1 MSTRCNRASALVW
14 MGSVLI
20 GIGILLS
27 VLQWIL
33 TAYLVLHGRADDV
46 HSGVLPRSLDVN
58 APIGSGKCITISHPG
73 LVLAALGTIHHVAAE
88 CLLTRWGART
98 LVRVVRARRRLWR

>member
-1 MSTRCNRASALVW
+1 MTTRCARAGALAW

-27 VLQWIL
+27 ILQWAL
-33 TAYLVLHGRADDV
+33 TAYLVLHGRGGEIE
-46 HSGVLPRSLDVN
+46 SGVLPRTLDVN
-58 APIGSGKCITISHPG
+58 APIGGGKCITISYPG

-88 CLLTRWGART
+88 CLWTRWGS
-98 LVRVVRARRRLWR
+98 RVVRRVSKARRCS

>member
-1 MSTRCNRASALVW
+1 

-33 TAYLVLHGRADDV
+33 TAYLVLHGHAGDV
-46 HSGVLPRSLDVN
+46 ESDVPPSFGVS
-58 APIGSGKCITISHPG
+58 APIGNNRCITISAPG

-88 CLLTRWGART
+88 CVLTRWGARA
-98 LVRVVRARRRLWR
+98 LVRVAIARRRRTRR